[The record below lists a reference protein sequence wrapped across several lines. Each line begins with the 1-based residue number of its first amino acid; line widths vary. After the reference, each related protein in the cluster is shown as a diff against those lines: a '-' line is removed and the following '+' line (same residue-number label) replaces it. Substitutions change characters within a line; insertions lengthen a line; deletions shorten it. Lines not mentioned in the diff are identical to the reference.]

1 MHVHAPTLSNPRR
14 AQVLSALAAVAV
26 AGGVIAVAAN
36 DNEAT
41 NSSQAPAVTKVDTSR
56 VLDGSPILRGT
67 ANRVDASRVLDGSP
81 ILRGLNPAPP
91 PAPQPPNGRPEGFH
105 GQ

>member
-1 MHVHAPTLSNPRR
+1 MHVHAPTLSIPRR
-14 AQVLSALAAVAV
+14 AQVLSAVAAVAI

-41 NSSQAPAVTKVDTSR
+41 QSSQTPAVTKVDTSR

-67 ANRVDASRVLDGSP
+67 ANRVDTSRVLDGSP
-81 ILRGLNPAPP
+81 ILRGINPAPP
-91 PAPQPPNGRPEGFH
+91 PALQPPKGHPEAFH
-105 GQ
+105 R